1 MKQADSERLW
11 AERIAG
17 WKASGLKQRAFCERE
32 SLSYRSFL
40 WWRRR
45 LRGQAREAGLV
56 AVVMRSPL
64 TAAAARAGRPLPAVV
79 SGDAGLVSESVEIRL
94 HGGRSLSL
102 SGPLDEARLRRLIG
116 LLEGLPC

>member
-1 MKQADSERLW
+1 MKQADSKRLW
-11 AERIAG
+11 AERIAA

-40 WWRRR
+40 WWRRQ
-45 LRGQAREAGLV
+45 LRSHAREAGLV
-56 AVVMRSPL
+56 AVVMRSPV
-64 TAAAARAGRPLPAVV
+64 TAAVA
-79 SGDAGLVSESVEIRL
+79 SGDTGLVSESVEIRL

-116 LLEGLPC
+116 LLEALPC

>member
-1 MKQADSERLW
+1 MKRADSERLW

-40 WWRRR
+40 WWRRQ
-45 LRGQAREAGLV
+45 LRSHAREAGLV
-56 AVVMRSPL
+56 AVVMRSPVM
-64 TAAAARAGRPLPAVV
+64 AAARPGRQLPAVA